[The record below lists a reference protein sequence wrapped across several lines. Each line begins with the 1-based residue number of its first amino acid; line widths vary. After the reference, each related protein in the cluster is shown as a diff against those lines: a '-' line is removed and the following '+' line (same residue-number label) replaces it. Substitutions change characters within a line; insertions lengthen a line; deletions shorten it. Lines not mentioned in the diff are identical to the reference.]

1 MDGAR
6 EMSRDGRTA
15 IISMAHG
22 RTNPIGPQ
30 MVAELHQA
38 VLQARDDPDT
48 SAVVLASASDRFF
61 SIGLD
66 IPQLYPMDRE
76 EFAVFA
82 VSFDRLCMDLY
93 TLPKPTVAALTGHA
107 TAGGCILALGADHR
121 IIGSGRRLMGLNEV
135 KLGVIVPWPADRMLR
150 AMVDGRTARLVI
162 EHGEFYPPDEL
173 LAMGLVDEVV
183 DPEQVIPSAVHL
195 ATSMSAMPPQAYAAL
210 KAIRTGPVLE
220 GILSELEVRQ
230 VEFVN
235 MWFSPHAREQLDE
248 AMQRF

>member
-1 MDGAR
+1 MELVETAS
-6 EMSRDGRTA
+6 EGRTT

-30 MVAELHQA
+30 LVAELHQA
-38 VLQARDDPDT
+38 VLKAKEDPGI

-76 EFAVFA
+76 EFAAFA
-82 VSFDRLCMDLY
+82 ASFDRLCMDLY
-93 TLPKPTVAALTGHA
+93 SLPKPTVVALTGHA
-107 TAGGCILALGADHR
+107 TAGGCILALTADHR

-150 AMVDGRTARLVI
+150 AMVDGRTARLII
-162 EHGEFYPPDEL
+162 EQGEFYPPDEL
-173 LAMGLVDEVV
+173 LGMGLVDEVV
-183 DPEQVIPSAVHL
+183 DPEQVVPSAVQL

-210 KAIRTGPVLE
+210 KGIRTGPVVE
-220 GILSELEVRQ
+220 DILAELEARQ
-230 VEFVN
+230 VEFVD